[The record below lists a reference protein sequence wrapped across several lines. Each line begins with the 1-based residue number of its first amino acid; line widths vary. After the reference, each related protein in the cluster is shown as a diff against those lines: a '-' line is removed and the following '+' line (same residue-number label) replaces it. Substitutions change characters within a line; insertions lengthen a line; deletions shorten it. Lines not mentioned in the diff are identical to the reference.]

1 MDLTRLARSQYGII
15 TRTQALAHISLDAL
29 RWRLERKN
37 WRSVHPAVYATHA
50 EPLDWMARA
59 SAALL
64 YCGPRAALAQE
75 SAAHLLDLDN
85 RQPPV
90 IAVAIPAGI
99 RRKSCVGFTV
109 RRRRRLETLAYK
121 RLRVTAPAFTV
132 LDVGDSPTASREDAI
147 ALAARAVQRRKTTV
161 VALRRE
167 LEQRRAH
174 RHREAIELSLGI
186 VADGAESVLEVEF
199 VTRVLTAHRLPTMRM
214 AVPDR
219 AGRLSIRRDFV
230 NDTHGVV
237 IEVDGIGAHEG
248 RRSRDI
254 RRDRHT
260 AAQGR
265 VTLRAEWVDVRY
277 EPCELAAQIFAT
289 LRSRG
294 YQGVVYACTATCR
307 APRYLQHPA

>member
-1 MDLTRLARSQYGII
+1 MDLTRLARSQYGIV

-29 RWRLERKN
+29 RWRLERKH

-59 SAALL
+59 GAALL
-64 YCGPRAALAQE
+64 YCSPRAALAQE
-75 SAAHLLDLDN
+75 SAAYLLDLDN
-85 RQPPV
+85 RQPPL
-90 IAVAIPAGI
+90 IAVAIPAGM
-99 RRKSCVGFTV
+99 RRKNCAGFTV
-109 RRRRRLETLAYK
+109 RRRRRLETLVYK
-121 RLRVTAPAFTV
+121 RLRVTSPAFTV
-132 LDVGDSPTASREDAI
+132 LDVGGSPTASREDAI
-147 ALAARAVQRRKTTV
+147 AIAARAVQRRKATV

-186 VADGAESVLEVEF
+186 VSEGAESVLEVEF
-199 VTRVLTAHRLPTMRM
+199 
-214 AVPDR
+214 
-219 AGRLSIRRDFV
+219 
-230 NDTHGVV
+230 
-237 IEVDGIGAHEG
+237 G
-248 RRSRDI
+248 RRSLDI

-289 LRSRG
+289 LHSRG
-294 YQGVVYACTATCR
+294 YQGVLSACTATCR
-307 APRYLQHPA
+307 APRYVEHPA